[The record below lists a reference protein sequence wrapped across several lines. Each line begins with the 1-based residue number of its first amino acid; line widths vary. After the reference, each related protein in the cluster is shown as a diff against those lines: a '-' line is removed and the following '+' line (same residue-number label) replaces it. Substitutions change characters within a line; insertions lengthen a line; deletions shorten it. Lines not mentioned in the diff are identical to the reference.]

1 MKLTIDELIREAGE
15 LPPMPQVA
23 QRALAMIREEE
34 ASAVQ
39 IAEVLSVE
47 QVLTSLLLRNANSAY
62 YGMANRILTV
72 NQAIVVMGM
81 NAVRELL
88 LASSVVSYLYRPLPG
103 YELRRG
109 ELWRHSL
116 GVAIGARLLMERRDK
131 RLIEEAYYAGLM
143 CDIGK
148 LAFEKLIRR
157 TDTFTSDWLEHSF
170 LEKEQETFGINHAAL
185 GGEMAARWG
194 LPEVLVGAIAN
205 HHTPSKAANKPEI
218 ASAVHLADVTLMML
232 GVGLGKDG
240 LRYPLDP
247 FALECLHITQPELDH
262 LFVQVMSQLELADLF
277 VK

>member
-1 MKLTIDELIREAGE
+1 MKLSVDELIREAGE

-23 QRALAMIREEE
+23 QRALGMIREEE

-39 IAEVLSVE
+39 LAEVLSVE
-47 QVLTSLLLRNANSAY
+47 QVLTGLLLRNANSAY
-62 YGMANRILTV
+62 YGMQNRILTV

-116 GVAIGARLLMERRDK
+116 GVAIGARFLMERRNK
-131 RLIEEAYYAGLM
+131 RLVEEAYYAGLL

-170 LEKEQETFGINHAAL
+170 LDKEQEVFGLNHAAL
-185 GGEMAARWG
+185 GAEMAARWG
-194 LPEVLVGAIAN
+194 LPDVLAQVIAN
-205 HHTPSKAANKPEI
+205 HHTPSQAAQKPEI
-218 ASAVHLADVTLMML
+218 ASAVHLSDMTLMMM
-232 GVGLGKDG
+232 GIGLGKDG

-247 FALECLHITQPELDH
+247 FALECLKITQPELDM
-262 LFVQVMSQLELADLF
+262 LFIQVMSQIQLADLF